1 LRGTSSKGPKKQKTI
16 SSMVGEILQSLLPY
30 LGFGVFA
37 VPVLVYG
44 AVKYAHGPTP
54 EVRREGLDLML
65 DVLVGAVMF
74 GVFTALTISS
84 FFPQTVY
91 TIASSVSVGNQT
103 LASAMPSAGSPQQ
116 LLSWSA
122 NVSRYWFDKVTQWYG
137 NFWGVTI
144 GLSVVPITSPFG
156 WYLQQSTWYLQM
168 MLTYTIINLGF
179 IYALSLIAQYAW
191 GFLSLAVGMLLIRQ
205 TRAIGTF
212 IIALALIA
220 LFVAPLLTAY
230 TNIVMPHVYSQLS
243 FLPNT
248 NNTAATTLGNIAGIL
263 RNVLWNQGYP
273 AGLMLQT
280 YDVTVDV
287 VLAFALAASIG
298 IARVFGEAITEIL
311 PV

>member
-1 LRGTSSKGPKKQKTI
+1 
-16 SSMVGEILQSLLPY
+16 MVGLLQSLVGF

-37 VPVLVYG
+37 VPTLLYG
-44 AVKYAHGPTP
+44 AIKYAHGPTP

-91 TIASSVSVGNQT
+91 AIASSITVGNQT
-103 LASAMPSAGSPQQ
+103 LASVMNGTNSPQQ
-116 LLSWSA
+116 LLGWSA
-122 NVSRYWFDKVTQWYG
+122 NVSQHWFNKVTQWYG
-137 NFWGVTI
+137 NFWGTTI
-144 GLSVVPITSPFG
+144 GLSIVPITSPFG
-156 WYLQQSTWYLQM
+156 WYLQQSTWYLQNM
-168 MLTYTIINLGF
+168 VTYTIINLGF

-205 TRAIGTF
+205 TRSIGTF

-220 LFVAPLLTAY
+220 LFVAPLLAAY
-230 TNIVMPHVYSQLS
+230 TSIVMSHVYPQLN
-243 FLPNT
+243 FLLNT
-248 NNTAATTLGNIAGIL
+248 NNTAAATLGNIAGVL
-263 RNVLWNQGYP
+263 TGVLWNQGFP
-273 AGLMLQT
+273 AGLALQT

-287 VLAFALAASIG
+287 ILAFALAASYG
-298 IARVFGEAITEIL
+298 LYRVLDETIVDVL

>member
-1 LRGTSSKGPKKQKTI
+1 
-16 SSMVGEILQSLLPY
+16 
-30 LGFGVFA
+30 
-37 VPVLVYG
+37 
-44 AVKYAHGPTP
+44 
-54 EVRREGLDLML
+54 LDLML

-103 LASAMPSAGSPQQ
+103 LASVMNGTNNPQQ

-122 NVSRYWFDKVTQWYG
+122 NVSQHWFNKVTQWYG

-144 GLSVVPITSPFG
+144 GLSIVPITSPFG
-156 WYLQQSTWYLQM
+156 WYLQQSTWYLQNM
-168 MLTYTIINLGF
+168 VTYTIINLGF

-220 LFVAPLLTAY
+220 LFVAPLLAAY
-230 TNIVMPHVYSQLS
+230 TSIVMSHVYPQLS

-248 NNTAATTLGNIAGIL
+248 DNGVVSTLGNIAGVL
-263 RNVLWNQGYP
+263 GGTLWNQGYP
-273 AGLMLQT
+273 AGLALQT

-287 VLAFALAASIG
+287 VLAFALAASYG
-298 IARVFGEAITEIL
+298 LYRVLDETIVDIL
-311 PV
+311 PI